1 MPTALPRWTGRPTP
15 AEHDRR
21 REVAA
26 RQREA
31 AAAVHDSVRRS
42 ALMLAAEVLD
52 AEDEVE
58 AYDRGA
64 EASRSTAACG
74 SPP

>member
-1 MPTALPRWTGRPTP
+1 
-15 AEHDRR
+15 
-21 REVAA
+21 VAA